1 MTTTASTR
9 IVANPDLTAGDRIAT
24 PDGWVTLEG
33 DATFSSRAPE
43 MVCVDVAAGTL
54 YLPAAQSSRVLADTA
69 EDTAVIDEDYLM
81 SKGYPLGLVELFSLG
96 IALGRGRERGVSDEA
111 TIHRF
116 CLADVDDRDRLM
128 EFGEY
133 TDETQLQ
140 PTAETALTFLQSY
153 GDVPL

>member
-1 MTTTASTR
+1 MTTTTTIR
-9 IVANPDLTAGDRIAT
+9 IVANRDLAAGDRIAT

-33 DATFSSRAPE
+33 DAISSSRAPG

-54 YLPAAQSSRVLADTA
+54 YLAAAQSSRVLADH
-69 EDTAVIDEDYLM
+69 DGGGDVIDEDYLM
-81 SKGYPLGLVELFSLG
+81 SKGYPSGLIELFSLG

-128 EFGEY
+128 EFGQY

-140 PTAETALTFLQSY
+140 PTAQTALTFLQSY